1 MLSNKAKI
9 ESLLFVSG
17 SEGITLGQLSQLTN
31 MMKPAVKEQLAALE
45 AKYAADPDTSLCLL
59 TAGETYRL
67 ATKKSLA
74 TVVKE
79 YFESPAMTTLSK
91 AALETLAI
99 IAYKQPVTRVEI
111 EEIRGVQSAGVIQ
124 KLLLYDLITEQG
136 RLNIPGRPFKYGTT
150 DHFLDFFGLTSLS
163 DLPAVDEE
171 QVLQTEENNSTD
183 FMKLFN
189 SSLEQTEGEKNGRET
204 TESNG

>member
-111 EEIRGVQSAGVIQ
+111 EEIRGVQSTGVIQ

-171 QVLQTEENNSTD
+171 QVLQTEGNNSTD

>member
-45 AKYAADPDTSLCLL
+45 AKYVADPDTSLCLL

-171 QVLQTEENNSTD
+171 QVLQTEGNNSID

>member
-17 SEGITLGQLSQLTN
+17 SEGITLGQLAQLTN
-31 MMKPAVKEQLAALE
+31 MMKPAVKEQLAVLE

-171 QVLQTEENNSTD
+171 QVLQTEGNNSTD

>member
-79 YFESPAMTTLSK
+79 YFGSPAMTTLSK

-171 QVLQTEENNSTD
+171 QVLQTEGNNSTD

>member
-17 SEGITLGQLSQLTN
+17 SEGITLGQLAQLTN

-136 RLNIPGRPFKYGTT
+136 RLNIPGRPFKYETT
-150 DHFLDFFGLTSLS
+150 DHFLDFFGLISLS

-171 QVLQTEENNSTD
+171 QVLQTEGNNSTD

-189 SSLEQTEGEKNGRET
+189 SSLEQTEGEKNGRKT

>member
-124 KLLLYDLITEQG
+124 KLLLYELITEQG

-171 QVLQTEENNSTD
+171 QVLQTEGNNSTD

>member
-17 SEGITLGQLSQLTN
+17 SEGITLGQLAQLTN

-171 QVLQTEENNSTD
+171 QVLQTEGNNSTD

-204 TESNG
+204 TESNV

>member
-45 AKYAADPDTSLCLL
+45 AKYVADPDTSLCLL

-124 KLLLYDLITEQG
+124 KLLLYDLIT
-136 RLNIPGRPFKYGTT
+136 
-150 DHFLDFFGLTSLS
+150 
-163 DLPAVDEE
+163 
-171 QVLQTEENNSTD
+171 
-183 FMKLFN
+183 
-189 SSLEQTEGEKNGRET
+189 
-204 TESNG
+204 

>member
-17 SEGITLGQLSQLTN
+17 SEGITLGQLAQLTN

-171 QVLQTEENNSTD
+171 QVLQTEGNNSTD

>member
-45 AKYAADPDTSLCLL
+45 VKYAADPDTSLCLL

-124 KLLLYDLITEQG
+124 KLLLYELITEQG

-171 QVLQTEENNSTD
+171 QVLQTEGNNSTD

>member
-17 SEGITLGQLSQLTN
+17 SEGVTLGQLAQLTN

-124 KLLLYDLITEQG
+124 KLLLYELITEQG

-171 QVLQTEENNSTD
+171 QVLQTEGNNSTD

>member
-171 QVLQTEENNSTD
+171 QVLQTEGNNSTD

>member
-17 SEGITLGQLSQLTN
+17 SEGITLGQLAQLTN

-150 DHFLDFFGLTSLS
+150 DHFLDFFGLISLS

-171 QVLQTEENNSTD
+171 QVLQTEGNNSTD

-189 SSLEQTEGEKNGRET
+189 SSLEQTEGEKNGRKT

>member
-45 AKYAADPDTSLCLL
+45 AKYVADPDTSLCLL

-150 DHFLDFFGLTSLS
+150 DHFLDFFGLISLS

-171 QVLQTEENNSTD
+171 QVLQTEGNNSTD

>member
-171 QVLQTEENNSTD
+171 QVLQTEGNNSTD

-204 TESNG
+204 TESNV

>member
-31 MMKPAVKEQLAALE
+31 MMKLAVKEQLAALE

-171 QVLQTEENNSTD
+171 QVLQTEGNNSTD

>member
-17 SEGITLGQLSQLTN
+17 SEGITLGQLAQLTN

-74 TVVKE
+74 IVVKE

-163 DLPAVDEE
+163 DLPAIDEE
-171 QVLQTEENNSTD
+171 QVLQTEGNNSTD

>member
-17 SEGITLGQLSQLTN
+17 SEGITLGQLAQLTN
-31 MMKPAVKEQLAALE
+31 MMKLAVKEQLAALE

-171 QVLQTEENNSTD
+171 QVLQTEGNNSTD

>member
-17 SEGITLGQLSQLTN
+17 SEGITLGQLAQLTN

-45 AKYAADPDTSLCLL
+45 VKYAADPDTSLCLL

-171 QVLQTEENNSTD
+171 QVLQTEGNNSTD

>member
-17 SEGITLGQLSQLTN
+17 SEGITLGQLAQLTN

-163 DLPAVDEE
+163 DLPAIDEE
-171 QVLQTEENNSTD
+171 QVLQTEGNNSTD

>member
-1 MLSNKAKI
+1 M
-9 ESLLFVSG
+9 SG

-171 QVLQTEENNSTD
+171 QVLQTEGNNSTD

>member
-171 QVLQTEENNSTD
+171 QVLQTEGNNSTD

-189 SSLEQTEGEKNGRET
+189 SSLEQTEGEKNGRKT

>member
-163 DLPAVDEE
+163 DLPAVDEK
-171 QVLQTEENNSTD
+171 QVLQTEGNNSTD

>member
-17 SEGITLGQLSQLTN
+17 SEGITLGQLAQLTN

-171 QVLQTEENNSTD
+171 QVLQTEGNNSTD

-189 SSLEQTEGEKNGRET
+189 SSLEQTEGEKNGRKT

>member
-45 AKYAADPDTSLCLL
+45 AKYVADPDTSLCLL

-171 QVLQTEENNSTD
+171 QVLQTEGNNSTD

>member
-17 SEGITLGQLSQLTN
+17 SEGITLGQLAQLTN

-45 AKYAADPDTSLCLL
+45 AKYTADPDTSLCLL

-171 QVLQTEENNSTD
+171 QVLQTEGNNSTD

>member
-45 AKYAADPDTSLCLL
+45 AKYVADPDTSLCLL

-124 KLLLYDLITEQG
+124 KLLLYELITEQG

-171 QVLQTEENNSTD
+171 QVLQTEGNNSTD

>member
-163 DLPAVDEE
+163 DLPVVDEE
-171 QVLQTEENNSTD
+171 QVLQTEGNNSTD

>member
-150 DHFLDFFGLTSLS
+150 DHFLDFFGLTSLR

-171 QVLQTEENNSTD
+171 QVLQTEGNNSTD